1 MVSSKKS
8 NTIAAVGTVIFMLL
22 VFLLLWF
29 ICVDRT
35 QEPEDEGIEIAFGN
49 AEDGGGYMPD
59 QETGGL
65 TEETVAPPP
74 PPQEP
79 STNDLIAQ
87 EDEESIEVQRQRE
100 EEKARQKA
108 EKERL
113 ERERQ
118 ERERALA
125 EQRAKEQAAIAK
137 ANQFGALF
145 GNSSGSGSG
154 DTQGDGQRGNSE
166 VGKGSSG
173 GASWSL
179 EGRALLKALP
189 KPSNDFKQEG
199 KVVVAII
206 VDKNGKVVSAKATE
220 GTTISNDATIQL
232 ALKAAYKAEFSF
244 TDRPDKQFGTITYI
258 FKFN

>member
-8 NTIAAVGTVIFMLL
+8 NTIAAVGTVIFMLM
-22 VFLLLWF
+22 VFLILWF
-29 ICVDRT
+29 IYIDRF
-35 QEPEDEGIEIAFGN
+35 QQPEDEGIEVAFGVD
-49 AEDGGGYMPD
+49 EDGGGFQPE
-59 QETGGL
+59 QTTGGL
-65 TEETVAPPP
+65 EEAAAPPA
-74 PPQEP
+74 PQEP
-79 STNDLIAQ
+79 SNNDLIAQ
-87 EDEESIEVQRQRE
+87 EDEESVEVQRQRE
-100 EEKARQKA
+100 EAEQARQQA
-108 EKERL
+108 ERERL

-118 ERERALA
+118 LA

-137 ANQFGALF
+137 ANQLGALF
-145 GNSSGSGSG
+145 GNNNAGAAGSG
-154 DTQGDGQRGNSE
+154 DTQGDSQRGNSE

-173 GASWSL
+173 GNNWSL
-179 EGRALLKALP
+179 AGRKCKALP

-206 VDKNGKVVSAKATE
+206 VDGNGKVVSAKATE

>member
-8 NTIAAVGTVIFMLL
+8 NTIAAIGTVIFMLL

-29 ICVDRT
+29 VYIHRM
-35 QEPEDEGIEIAFGN
+35 QEPEDEGIEVAFGTS
-49 AEDGGGYMPD
+49 EEGGGYQPE
-59 QETGGL
+59 QTAGGL
-65 TEETVAPPP
+65 EEAVAPSPA
-74 PPQEP
+74 PQEP
-79 STNDLIAQ
+79 SNNDLIAQ

-100 EEKARQKA
+100 EEEKARQQA
-108 EKERL
+108 

-137 ANQFGALF
+137 ANQLGALF
-145 GNSSGSGSG
+145 GNTGGSGSG
-154 DTQGDGQRGNSE
+154 DTQGDSQRGNSE
-166 VGKGSSG
+166 VGQGSSG
-173 GASWSL
+173 GTSWSL
-179 EGRALLKALP
+179 AGRKCKALP

-206 VDKNGKVVSAKATE
+206 VDGSGKVVSAKATE

>member
-8 NTIAAVGTVIFMLL
+8 NTIAAVGTVIFMVL

-29 ICVDRT
+29 ICINRM
-35 QEPEDEGIEIAFGN
+35 QEPEEEGIEVAFGN
-49 AEDGGGYMPD
+49 AEDGGGYMPE
-59 QETGGL
+59 QTTGGL
-65 TEETVAPPP
+65 EETVAPPP
-74 PPQEP
+74 APQEP
-79 STNDLIAQ
+79 SNNDLIAQ

-100 EEKARQKA
+100 EKEKARQQA
-108 EKERL
+108 
-113 ERERQ
+113 ERERK
-118 ERERALA
+118 ERERAEA

-137 ANQFGALF
+137 ANQLGSLF
-145 GNSSGSGSG
+145 GNNNAGATGSGE
-154 DTQGDGQRGNSE
+154 TQGNSQRGNSE
-166 VGKGSSG
+166 VGQGSSG
-173 GASWSL
+173 GTSWSL
-179 EGRALLKALP
+179 AGRKCKALP

-199 KVVVAII
+199 KVVVVII
-206 VDKNGKVVSAKATE
+206 VDGSGKVVSAKATE

>member
-8 NTIAAVGTVIFMLL
+8 NTIAALGTLIFMML
-22 VFLLLWF
+22 VFILLWF
-29 ICVDRT
+29 ICINRV
-35 QEPEDEGIEIAFGN
+35 QQPEEEGIEVAFGN
-49 AEDGGGYMPD
+49 AEDGGGYVQD
-59 QETGGL
+59 QQTGGL
-65 TEETVAPPP
+65 PETVAPPP
-74 PPQEP
+74 APQEP
-79 STNDLIAQ
+79 SNSDLIAQ
-87 EDEESIEVQRQRE
+87 DNEESLEVQRQRE
-100 EEKARQKA
+100 EEQKA
-108 EKERL
+108 QQQA

-118 ERERALA
+118 ERERAEA

-137 ANQFGALF
+137 ANQLGSLF
-145 GNSSGSGSG
+145 GNNNAGANGSG
-154 DTQGDGQRGNSE
+154 DTSGDSQRGNPD

-173 GASWSL
+173 GTSWSL
-179 EGRALLKALP
+179 AGRKCKALP

-206 VDKNGKVVSAKATE
+206 VDASGKVLSAKATE

>member
-8 NTIAAVGTVIFMLL
+8 NTIAAVGTVIFMVM
-22 VFLLLWF
+22 VFLILWF
-29 ICVDRT
+29 IYIDRF
-35 QEPEDEGIEIAFGN
+35 QQPEDEGIEVAFGVD
-49 AEDGGGYMPD
+49 EDGGGFQPE
-59 QETGGL
+59 QTTGGL
-65 TEETVAPPP
+65 EEAATPPAP
-74 PPQEP
+74 QDP
-79 STNDLIAQ
+79 SNNDLIAQ
-87 EDEESIEVQRQRE
+87 EDEESVEVQRQRE
-100 EEKARQKA
+100 EAEQARQQA
-108 EKERL
+108 ERERL

-118 ERERALA
+118 LA

-137 ANQFGALF
+137 ANQLGALF
-145 GNSSGSGSG
+145 GNNNAGAAGSG
-154 DTQGDGQRGNSE
+154 DTQGNSQRGNSE
-166 VGKGSSG
+166 VGKGSLG
-173 GASWSL
+173 GNDWIL
-179 EGRALLKALP
+179 KNRQCKALP

-206 VDKNGKVVSAKATE
+206 VDGNGKVVSAKATE

>member
-8 NTIAAVGTVIFMLL
+8 NTIAAIGTVIFMLL

-29 ICVDRT
+29 ICVNRT
-35 QEPEDEGIEIAFGN
+35 QEPEDEGIEVAFGTS
-49 AEDGGGYMPD
+49 EEGGGYQPE
-59 QETGGL
+59 QTAGGL
-65 TEETVAPPP
+65 EEAVAPPP
-74 PPQEP
+74 APQEP
-79 STNDLIAQ
+79 SNNDLIAQ

-118 ERERALA
+118 ERERAEA
-125 EQRAKEQAAIAK
+125 EKRAKEQAAIAK
-137 ANQFGALF
+137 ANQLGALF
-145 GNSSGSGSG
+145 GNTGGSGSG
-154 DTQGDGQRGNSE
+154 DTQGDSQRGNSE
-166 VGKGSSG
+166 VGQGSSG
-173 GASWSL
+173 GNDWSL
-179 EGRALLKALP
+179 KGRSLLKALP

>member
-8 NTIAAVGTVIFMLL
+8 NTIAAVGTVIFMVM
-22 VFLLLWF
+22 VFLILWF
-29 ICVDRT
+29 IYIDRF
-35 QEPEDEGIEIAFGN
+35 QQPEDEGIEVAFGVD
-49 AEDGGGYMPD
+49 EDGGGFQPE
-59 QETGGL
+59 QTTGGL
-65 TEETVAPPP
+65 EEAAAPPA
-74 PPQEP
+74 PQAP
-79 STNDLIAQ
+79 SNNDLIAQ
-87 EDEESIEVQRQRE
+87 EDEESVEVQRQRE
-100 EEKARQKA
+100 EAEQARQQA
-108 EKERL
+108 ERERL

-118 ERERALA
+118 LA

-137 ANQFGALF
+137 ANQLGALF
-145 GNSSGSGSG
+145 GNNNAGAAGSG
-154 DTQGDGQRGNSE
+154 DTQGNSQRGNSE
-166 VGKGSSG
+166 VGKGSLG
-173 GASWSL
+173 GNDWKL
-179 EGRALLKALP
+179 ENRRCKSLP

-206 VDKNGKVVSAKATE
+206 VDGNGKVVSAKATE

>member
-8 NTIAAVGTVIFMLL
+8 NTIAAVGTVIFMVL

-29 ICVDRT
+29 ICITRM
-35 QEPEDEGIEIAFGN
+35 QEPEDEGIEVAFGN
-49 AEDGGGYMPD
+49 AEDGGGYV
-59 QETGGL
+59 QEQVTGGL
-65 TEETVAPPP
+65 PEQAVAPPP
-74 PPQEP
+74 APQEP
-79 STNDLIAQ
+79 SKNDLIAQ
-87 EDEESIEVQRQRE
+87 EDEESIEVQHQREE
-100 EEKARQKA
+100 EEKARQQA
-108 EKERL
+108 

-137 ANQFGALF
+137 ANQLGSLF
-145 GNSSGSGSG
+145 GNNNAGATGSG
-154 DTQGDGQRGNSE
+154 DTKGDGQRGNPD
-166 VGKGSSG
+166 VGQGSSG
-173 GASWSL
+173 GNSWSL
-179 EGRALLKALP
+179 AGRKCKSLP

-206 VDKNGKVVSAKATE
+206 VDGSGKVVSAKATE

-232 ALKAAYKAEFSF
+232 AIKAAYKAEFSF

>member
-8 NTIAAVGTVIFMLL
+8 NTIAALGTVIFMLL

-29 ICVDRT
+29 ICINRM
-35 QEPEDEGIEIAFGN
+35 QEPEDEGIEVAFGVT
-49 AEDGGGYMPD
+49 EEGGGYQPE
-59 QETGGL
+59 QTTGGL
-65 TEETVAPPP
+65 EEAVAPPP
-74 PPQEP
+74 APQEP
-79 STNDLIAQ
+79 SNNDLIAQ

-100 EEKARQKA
+100 EAEKARQKA
-108 EKERL
+108 EQ
-113 ERERQ
+113 ERQ

-137 ANQFGALF
+137 ANQLGSLF
-145 GNSSGSGSG
+145 GNTGGTGSG
-154 DTQGDGQRGNSE
+154 DTQGDSQRGNSE

-173 GASWSL
+173 GTSWSL
-179 EGRALLKALP
+179 AGRKCKALP

-206 VDKNGKVVSAKATE
+206 VDGSGKVVSAKATE

>member
-1 MVSSKKS
+1 
-8 NTIAAVGTVIFMLL
+8 MLM
-22 VFLLLWF
+22 VFLILWF
-29 ICVDRT
+29 IYIDRF
-35 QEPEDEGIEIAFGN
+35 QQPEDEGIEVAFGVD
-49 AEDGGGYMPD
+49 EDGGGFQPE
-59 QETGGL
+59 QTTGGL
-65 TEETVAPPP
+65 EEAAAPPA
-74 PPQEP
+74 PQDP
-79 STNDLIAQ
+79 SNNDLIAQ
-87 EDEESIEVQRQRE
+87 EDEESVEVQRQRE
-100 EEKARQKA
+100 EAEQARQQA
-108 EKERL
+108 ERERL

-118 ERERALA
+118 LA

-137 ANQFGALF
+137 ANQLGALF
-145 GNSSGSGSG
+145 GNNNAGAAGSG
-154 DTQGDGQRGNSE
+154 DTQGNSQRGNAE

-173 GASWSL
+173 GNSWAL
-179 EGRALLKALP
+179 DGRRCKALP

-206 VDKNGKVVSAKATE
+206 VDGNGKVVSAKATE

>member
-8 NTIAAVGTVIFMLL
+8 NTIAAIGTVIFMLL

-29 ICVDRT
+29 ICVNRT
-35 QEPEDEGIEIAFGN
+35 QEPEDEGIEVAFGT
-49 AEDGGGYMPD
+49 AEEGGGYQPE
-59 QETGGL
+59 QTAGGL
-65 TEETVAPPP
+65 EEAVAPPP
-74 PPQEP
+74 APQEP
-79 STNDLIAQ
+79 SNNDLIAQ

-118 ERERALA
+118 ERERAEA
-125 EQRAKEQAAIAK
+125 EKRAKEQAAIAK
-137 ANQFGALF
+137 ANQLGALF
-145 GNSSGSGSG
+145 GNTGGSGSG
-154 DTQGDGQRGNSE
+154 DTQGDSQRGNSE
-166 VGKGSSG
+166 VGQGSSG
-173 GASWSL
+173 GNDWSL
-179 EGRALLKALP
+179 EGRRCKSLP

-206 VDKNGKVVSAKATE
+206 VDGSGKVVSAKDTK
-220 GTTISNDATIQL
+220 GTTISDYETIQL

>member
-8 NTIAAVGTVIFMLL
+8 NTIAAVGTVIFMVL

-29 ICVDRT
+29 ICINRM
-35 QEPEDEGIEIAFGN
+35 QEPEEEGIEVAFGN
-49 AEDGGGYMPD
+49 AEEGGGYQPE
-59 QETGGL
+59 QTTGGL
-65 TEETVAPPP
+65 EETVAPPP
-74 PPQEP
+74 APQEP
-79 STNDLIAQ
+79 SNNDLIAQ

-100 EEKARQKA
+100 EKEKARQQA
-108 EKERL
+108 
-113 ERERQ
+113 ERERK
-118 ERERALA
+118 ERERAEA
-125 EQRAKEQAAIAK
+125 EKRAKEQAAIAK
-137 ANQFGALF
+137 ANQLGSLF
-145 GNSSGSGSG
+145 GNNNAGATGSG
-154 DTQGDGQRGNSE
+154 DTQGNSQRGNSE
-166 VGKGSSG
+166 VGQGSSG
-173 GASWSL
+173 GTSWSL
-179 EGRALLKALP
+179 AGRKCKALP

-206 VDKNGKVVSAKATE
+206 VDGSGKVVSAKATE

>member
-8 NTIAAVGTVIFMLL
+8 NTIAAVGTVIFMVM
-22 VFLLLWF
+22 VFLILWF
-29 ICVDRT
+29 IYIDRF
-35 QEPEDEGIEIAFGN
+35 QQPEDEGIEVAFGVD
-49 AEDGGGYMPD
+49 EDGGGFQPE
-59 QETGGL
+59 QTTGGL
-65 TEETVAPPP
+65 EEAAAPPA
-74 PPQEP
+74 PQDP
-79 STNDLIAQ
+79 SNNDLIAQ
-87 EDEESIEVQRQRE
+87 EDEESVEVQRQRE
-100 EEKARQKA
+100 EAEQARQQA
-108 EKERL
+108 ERERL

-118 ERERALA
+118 LA

-137 ANQFGALF
+137 ANQLGALF
-145 GNSSGSGSG
+145 GNNNAGAAGSG
-154 DTQGDGQRGNSE
+154 DTQGNSQRGNSE
-166 VGKGSSG
+166 VGKGSFG
-173 GASWSL
+173 GNNWSL
-179 EGRALLKALP
+179 AGRKCKALP

-206 VDKNGKVVSAKATE
+206 VDGNGKVVSAKATE